1 MDSLVKSEGRRVKS
15 FPRLCRRI
23 LSSLFPLLS
32 SLCDFSTR
40 RRGRNHMKKS
50 SLSPGSMDSAPTGN
64 EEISSG
70 LSASSYIVGDNG

>member
-1 MDSLVKSEGRRVKS
+1 
-15 FPRLCRRI
+15 
-23 LSSLFPLLS
+23 
-32 SLCDFSTR
+32 
-40 RRGRNHMKKS
+40 MKKS